1 MSDKTKN
8 ELKKDLKKLTEKNEF
23 LLKENEMIHQSFK
36 DMTQTSD
43 NYRTA
48 IVQLQNKLQEVANIV
63 SHYEKTILVMSGRI
77 QEKDTLIS
85 EQRMN
90 IEGGKIE

>member
-1 MSDKTKN
+1 MKKIELEE
-8 ELKKDLKKLTEKNEF
+8 ELKKLEEKNEF
-23 LLKENEMIHQSFK
+23 LIKENEMIHQSFK
-36 DMTQTSD
+36 DMSQTSD

-48 IVQLQNKLQEVANIV
+48 IVQLQNKLQEVSNIV

-85 EQRMN
+85 EQRMKL
-90 IEGGKIE
+90 EGGMQE